1 MEEKKNK
8 IICIVGPTASGKTD
22 IAIKLAGALCGEIV
36 SGDSMQIYKG
46 MDIGTAKPTDAER
59 CGIPHYMLDVAKPD
73 EDYSAARYV
82 EAATPIVEDIIKR
95 GKTPIVVGG
104 TGLYIDSLVKG
115 SEFALFEEDKQY
127 RDELFALCEK
137 NGADELH
144 KMLSEVDPERAK
156 QIHPN
161 NVKRVIRALEVYHA
175 TGQTISEHDRLTKEQ
190 ENRFDALYIGLKFD
204 DRQKLYD
211 RINLRV
217 DIMIKNGLEE
227 EAKRILESGVS
238 EKATSMQAIGYKELL
253 PYFRGECSL
262 EAAAEE
268 IKKNSRRYAKRQMT
282 WFNRNQGINWFCV
295 DKSENLFEDLQAS
308 INFNAFKVL

>member
-1 MEEKKNK
+1 MNENKNK

-22 IAIKLAGALCGEIV
+22 VSIRLAKALCGEIV
-36 SGDSMQIYKG
+36 SGDSMQIYTG
-46 MDIGTAKPTDAER
+46 MDIGTAKPSVSER
-59 CGIPHYMLDVAKPD
+59 CGIPHYMLDIAKPC

-82 EAATPIVEDIIKR
+82 EEATPIVEDIIKR
-95 GKTPIVVGG
+95 GKVPIVVGG

-115 SEFALFEEDKQY
+115 SEFALFEEDKKY
-127 RDELFALCEK
+127 RDELFALYEK
-137 NGADELH
+137 DGAEALH
-144 KMLSEVDPERAK
+144 KMLFEVDPERAL

-161 NVKRVIRALEVYHA
+161 NVKRVIRALEVYRA
-175 TGQTISEHDRLTKEQ
+175 TGQTISEHDRLTKDK
-190 ENRFDALYIGLKFD
+190 ENRFDALYIGLKFA

-227 EAKRILESGVS
+227 EAKRILGSGVS

-262 EAAAEE
+262 DDAAEE

-282 WFNRNQGINWFCV
+282 WFNRNQAINWFCV